1 MSVLESRMTPS
12 PGPISTGSFPRP
24 PTLSPW
30 STPLAS
36 TQQTLFKSFA
46 PFGSPNLCL
55 TNSFKVPI
63 NNSAL
68 NHNSECMFHFSYE
81 LEDLEREQVIIQAL
95 SMSEVPANVQR
106 RPLVLLGSRIT
117 TWLTAIFWKALTL
130 CSLQSHSVQWTN
142 SYKRWKLLWEDLGS
156 ILCCYSPWHRVH
168 GRELGSLA
176 ALGETG
182 KKLKFKLL
190 LPSVEFII
198 SSFVFYLLLNKC
210 VFVFPF
216 LLHLSTALAHAVSIL
231 LSILQWL

>member
-142 SYKRWKLLWEDLGS
+142 SYKRWKLLWEDMGS
-156 ILCCYSPWHRVH
+156 I
-168 GRELGSLA
+168 LA

-210 VFVFPF
+210 VFVFLF
-216 LLHLSTALAHAVSIL
+216 LLHLSTALAHAVSVL